1 MKREKRGGVSVL
13 GDDGYPY
20 GVPLDHY
27 YDEGSGKLYFH
38 CAKAGYKLDAIRASD
53 KVSYCITGEGR
64 HEDGVEW
71 SLTFRSVIVF
81 GRMRVLEDEEAAPGA
96 AAQPFRMDGQQKN
109 RRRKAGGFLLNKCD
123 QLKSSSGRTLFFP
136 SSMVKT
142 EARSFLEYGS
152 FASLRSW
159 IFSTTLPCCMMT
171 MLSQKLFARARSW
184 QMNM

>member
-1 MKREKRGGVSVL
+1 MIMKREKRGVLSVL

-20 GVPLDHY
+20 GGPLDHY

-81 GRMRVLEDEEAAPGA
+81 GLMRVLEDEEATPGA
-96 AAQPFRMDGQQKN
+96 AAQPFRMDGQQKT
-109 RRRKAGGFLLNKCD
+109 AGERLAVF
-123 QLKSSSGRTLFFP
+123 
-136 SSMVKT
+136 
-142 EARSFLEYGS
+142 YGTNAIS
-152 FASLRSW
+152 
-159 IFSTTLPCCMMT
+159 
-171 MLSQKLFARARSW
+171 
-184 QMNM
+184 